1 MIAVCQRAEIKS
13 WIKEDMKTAQWKE
26 YIKDSFVL
34 QVLSAQKSWREMI
47 EYAGKQAKTRNSPK
61 VDILG
66 NIEKAVQKYLKKS
79 PEQDILKAKAYAW
92 LKHIQ
97 EYPPTDAWWFPHK
110 AIEVAHKAFC
120 LSGKIKTFKKYLSK
134 PSRRN
139 KLKSIFPGAV
149 LCFFFAFDVL
159 VQ

>member
-13 WIKEDMKTAQWKE
+13 WIKQDMKTAQWKE

-79 PEQDILKAKAYAW
+79 PEQNLLKPKAYAW
-92 LKHIQ
+92 LKYIQ
-97 EYPPTDAWWFPHK
+97 EHRPHGAPWFPHD
-110 AIEVAHKAFC
+110 AIKIAHVAFRLKGPVE
-120 LSGKIKTFKKYLSK
+120 SFKKYLSDPARK
-134 PSRRN
+134 A
-139 KLKSIFPGAV
+139 KLHFIFSGTA
-149 LCFFFAFDVL
+149 FF
-159 VQ
+159 VQIII